1 MKIKASSLP
10 LDLLRHIKNPDPL
23 EGEDIIIEDDDGG
36 IVGAIIQPKAYQFF
50 VTKIEEK
57 ENEIDSKPGESFDR
71 NSKMLD
77 DLIED
82 SKND

>member
-10 LDLLRHIKNPDPL
+10 SDLLRHIKNPDPL

-36 IVGAIIQPKAYQFF
+36 VIGVIIQPKAYYFF
-50 VTKIEEK
+50 LNKVEEK
-57 ENEIDSKPGESFDR
+57 ENEVDFKLSENFDK

-77 DLIED
+77 DLMRWQ
-82 SKND
+82 